1 MKGKAPVLLREPV
14 SSSRSRGPTDSGK
27 NKIAQK
33 VIAECGDSVAYN
45 TVAILGL
52 SFKQNTDDGREAVA
66 ISIVIA
72 LQSTWAKGQV
82 YDPQAIEQGR

>member
-1 MKGKAPVLLREPV
+1 M
-14 SSSRSRGPTDSGK
+14 
-27 NKIAQK
+27 
-33 VIAECGDSVAYN
+33 AYN

-52 SFKQNTDDGREAVA
+52 SFKQNSDDGREAVA

-82 YDPQAIEQGR
+82 YDPQAIEQGRYVSDRRYLLQNAYLCAEGASALVKGAMRFVRSTLPASKMR